1 MKKGYPFQTGSGD
14 HFTISVAIES
24 GEILEKYGT
33 LLEKYGYE
41 PNGYCWE
48 GHIIQILEQ
57 EEEGLLDHLE
67 FDPEAGGFYA
77 YADSE
82 KTQLRFIEIL
92 SPVFQDLE
100 TLENYIKA
108 ADRDRIDD

>member
-1 MKKGYPFQTGSGD
+1 MKKGHPFQTGSGD

-24 GEILEKYGT
+24 GKILEKYGA
-33 LLEKYGYE
+33 LFEKHGYE

-57 EEEGLLDHLE
+57 EEVDLLDHLD
-67 FDPEAGGFYA
+67 FDPEAGEFYA

-92 SPVFQDLE
+92 SPIFQNLKA
-100 TLENYIKA
+100 LENYTEA

>member
-1 MKKGYPFQTGSGD
+1 MHKGYPFQTRSGD
-14 HFTISVAIES
+14 HFVISAAVES
-24 GEILEKYGT
+24 GEILEKYGA
-33 LLEKYGYE
+33 LFEKYGYE

-57 EEEGLLDHLE
+57 EGLLDHLD

-92 SPVFQDLE
+92 SSIFQDLE
-100 TLENYIKA
+100 ALENYIKA